1 MSHTNNPAPGD
12 HGHDEPFHLSGPAHK
27 QPYEP
32 DAFPVKPILNVP
44 FLVFITLIIAFV
56 TIYFVW
62 TALHDPKNPDMTS
75 PDMHPAAIARNKA
88 SDSERFV
95 RITTWDM
102 KDGISPEVKAP
113 RLEYI
118 RVLSEDARYT
128 TGAEKKDDPR
138 NSPEYY
144 PDHLEAKNQK
154 ELQFHS
160 DPEKKKI
167 RLSYKAAMDR
177 TLEKLNA
184 TAKDKKLEP
193 VGEIWLD
200 SERPKES
207 NGGTVGKAGSLR

>member
-1 MSHTNNPAPGD
+1 MSNTNNHGGN
-12 HGHDEPFHLSGPAHK
+12 GHDEPFHLSGPTHK

-62 TALHDPKNPDMTS
+62 GALYDPAKPDRS
-75 PDMHPAAIARNKA
+75 IADSHPDAAARNSA
-88 SDSERFV
+88 PDSVRFV

-118 RVLSEDARYT
+118 RVLSEDSRYT
-128 TGAEKKDDPR
+128 TGTEAKDDPR

-144 PDHLEAKNQK
+144 PDHLEARNQK
-154 ELQFHS
+154 ELKFQYT
-160 DPEKKKI
+160 DAEKKKV
-167 RLSYKAAMDR
+167 RLSHTAAMDR
-177 TLEKLNA
+177 TLDKLNA